1 MRQLCEP
8 KEIGA
13 DGAWATIS
21 WSIAGL
27 IGSPGGFWPCQPCC
41 PFIEPGLYWGV
52 SNVMIPLL
60 SALATSMPPIHRAVA
75 AANAITRFKFHYPL
89 QQQQRRTVSQA
100 RCSRA
105 EAHVRGQRQPVG
117 GGR

>member
-41 PFIEPGLYWGV
+41 PFIEPRLYWGV
-52 SNVMIPLL
+52 SNVMTPIL
-60 SALATSMPPIHRAVA
+60 SALATSIPPWAGSEVA
-75 AANAITRFKFHYPL
+75 RPL
-89 QQQQRRTVSQA
+89 VPFCSSTA
-100 RCSRA
+100 TEGLPGLTIRC
-105 EAHVRGQRQPVG
+105 
-117 GGR
+117 